1 MPKEG
6 IMIDNPPLPDSLKDH
21 QHVAI
26 GDTIYFPGM
35 DNAYYHQSP
44 GVSSS
49 TLRRFRQSQ
58 LHAMQEVVEPTTAMQ
73 IGSAAHSLIVEG
85 ENAFNNEVAV
95 ISGSPYTNAN
105 KQLKRD
111 YLDRGMLVITQD
123 KRDMLFHMKDNLIEE
138 ARKFLDVDQ
147 GEYPGVF
154 VKPYENALYWWEQ
167 DVLLKLRSDVIR
179 HPVVQ
184 PYSDESIV
192 VIDYKTTSDCSVSGF
207 TRSIRRYQY
216 DLQAAFYRRGYQR
229 AGFKVEDFLFVA
241 QETKHPYATKI
252 FKMNDED
259 MDRGWEQL
267 EKSLVDFKTVKD
279 GEKPSIY
286 NSPNIVEVMLG
297 YEFE

>member
-1 MPKEG
+1 
-6 IMIDNPPLPDSLKDH
+6 MIDNPPLPESLQSH

-26 GDTIYFPGM
+26 GDAIYFPDM
-35 DNAYYHQSP
+35 DNAYYHRSK

-85 ENAFNNEVAV
+85 ENAFNKEVAV

-123 KRDMLFHMKDNLIEE
+123 KRDMLFQMKDNLIEE

-179 HPVVQ
+179 YPVVQ
-184 PYSDESIV
+184 PYSDESVV

-216 DLQAAFYRRGYQR
+216 DLQAAFYRRGYQK

-267 EKSLVDFKTVKD
+267 EKSLVDFKAVKD

>member
-1 MPKEG
+1 
-6 IMIDNPPLPDSLKDH
+6 MIDNPPLPDSLKSH

-58 LHAMQEVVEPTTAMQ
+58 LHAMQEVVEPTPAMQ
-73 IGSAAHSLIVEG
+73 FGSAAHSLIVEG

-111 YLDRGMLVITQD
+111 YEDRGMLVITQD
-123 KRDMLFHMKDNLIEE
+123 KRDTLFRMKDNLIEE
-138 ARKFLDVDQ
+138 AKKFLNVDQ

-154 VKPYENALYWWEQ
+154 TKPYENALYWWEQ

-216 DLQAAFYRRGYQR
+216 DLQAAFYRRGYER

-241 QETKHPYATKI
+241 QETKKPYATKI
-252 FKMNDED
+252 FKMHDED
-259 MDRGWEQL
+259 MDRGWDQL
-267 EKSLVDFKTVKD
+267 EETLGDYKAVRD
-279 GEKPSIY
+279 GERPTIY
-286 NSPNIVEVMLG
+286 NTPSIVEVMLG

>member
-1 MPKEG
+1 
-6 IMIDNPPLPDSLKDH
+6 MIDNPPLPESLQSH

-26 GDTIYFPGM
+26 GDAIYFPDM
-35 DNAYYHQSP
+35 DNAYYHRSK

-85 ENAFNNEVAV
+85 ENAFNKEVAV

-123 KRDMLFHMKDNLIEE
+123 KRDMLFQMKDNLIEE

-179 HPVVQ
+179 YPVVQ
-184 PYSDESIV
+184 PYSDESVV

-216 DLQAAFYRRGYQR
+216 DLQAAFYRRGYQK

>member
-1 MPKEG
+1 
-6 IMIDNPPLPDSLKDH
+6 
-21 QHVAI
+21 
-26 GDTIYFPGM
+26 
-35 DNAYYHQSP
+35 
-44 GVSSS
+44 
-49 TLRRFRQSQ
+49 
-58 LHAMQEVVEPTTAMQ
+58 MQEVVEPTTAMQ

-123 KRDMLFHMKDNLIEE
+123 KRDMLFQMKDNLIEE

-179 HPVVQ
+179 YPVVQ
-184 PYSDESIV
+184 PYSDESVV

-216 DLQAAFYRRGYQR
+216 DLQAAFYRRGYQK

-259 MDRGWEQL
+259 MDRGWKQL
-267 EKSLVDFKTVKD
+267 EKSLVDFKSVKD

>member
-1 MPKEG
+1 
-6 IMIDNPPLPDSLKDH
+6 MIDNPPLPDSLQSH

-26 GDTIYFPGM
+26 GDAIYFPDM
-35 DNAYYHQSP
+35 DNAYYHRSK

-95 ISGSPYTNAN
+95 ISGSPHTNAN

-123 KRDMLFHMKDNLIEE
+123 KRDMLFQMKDNLIEE

-179 HPVVQ
+179 YPVIQ

-216 DLQAAFYRRGYQR
+216 DLQAAFYRRGYQK

-267 EKSLVDFKTVKD
+267 EKSLVDFKAVKD

>member
-1 MPKEG
+1 
-6 IMIDNPPLPDSLKDH
+6 
-21 QHVAI
+21 
-26 GDTIYFPGM
+26 
-35 DNAYYHQSP
+35 
-44 GVSSS
+44 
-49 TLRRFRQSQ
+49 
-58 LHAMQEVVEPTTAMQ
+58 
-73 IGSAAHSLIVEG
+73 
-85 ENAFNNEVAV
+85 
-95 ISGSPYTNAN
+95 
-105 KQLKRD
+105 
-111 YLDRGMLVITQD
+111 
-123 KRDMLFHMKDNLIEE
+123 MKDNLIDE

-179 HPVVQ
+179 YPVVQ
-184 PYSDESIV
+184 PYSDESVV

-216 DLQAAFYRRGYQR
+216 DLQAAFYRRGYQK

-259 MDRGWEQL
+259 MDRGWKQL
-267 EKSLVDFKTVKD
+267 EKSLVDFKSVKD

>member
-1 MPKEG
+1 
-6 IMIDNPPLPDSLKDH
+6 MIDNPPLPDSLKDH

-26 GDTIYFPGM
+26 GDAIYFPDM

-85 ENAFNNEVAV
+85 ENAFNKEVAV

-123 KRDMLFHMKDNLIEE
+123 KRDMLFQMKDNLIEE

-179 HPVVQ
+179 YPVIQ

-267 EKSLVDFKTVKD
+267 EKSLVDFKAVKD

>member
-1 MPKEG
+1 MPMEG

-58 LHAMQEVVEPTTAMQ
+58 LHAMQEVVEPTPAMQ
-73 IGSAAHSLIVEG
+73 FGSAAHSLIVEG

>member
-1 MPKEG
+1 
-6 IMIDNPPLPDSLKDH
+6 MIDNPPLPESLQSH

-26 GDTIYFPGM
+26 GDAIYFPDM
-35 DNAYYHQSP
+35 DNAYYHRSK

-85 ENAFNNEVAV
+85 ENAFNKEVAV

-123 KRDMLFHMKDNLIEE
+123 KRDMLFQMKDNLIEE

-179 HPVVQ
+179 YPVIQ

-216 DLQAAFYRRGYQR
+216 DLQAAFYRRGYQK

-267 EKSLVDFKTVKD
+267 EKSLVDFKAVKD

>member
-1 MPKEG
+1 
-6 IMIDNPPLPDSLKDH
+6 MIDNPPLPESLQNH

-26 GDTIYFPGM
+26 GDAIYFPDM

-49 TLRRFRQSQ
+49 VLRRFRQSQ

-85 ENAFNNEVAV
+85 ENAFNKEVAV

-123 KRDMLFHMKDNLIEE
+123 KRNTLFQMKDNLIEE

-179 HPVVQ
+179 YPVIQ

-216 DLQAAFYRRGYQR
+216 DLQAAFYRRGYQK

-267 EKSLVDFKTVKD
+267 EKSLVDFKAVKD

>member
-1 MPKEG
+1 
-6 IMIDNPPLPDSLKDH
+6 MIDNPPLPESLQNH

-26 GDTIYFPGM
+26 GDAIYFPDM
-35 DNAYYHQSP
+35 DNAYYHRSK

-85 ENAFNNEVAV
+85 ENAFNKEVAV

-123 KRDMLFHMKDNLIEE
+123 KRDMLFQMKDNLIEE

-179 HPVVQ
+179 YPVIQ

-216 DLQAAFYRRGYQR
+216 DLQAAFYRRGYQK

>member
-1 MPKEG
+1 
-6 IMIDNPPLPDSLKDH
+6 MIDNPPLPDSLKDH

-26 GDTIYFPGM
+26 GDAIYFPDM

-58 LHAMQEVVEPTTAMQ
+58 LHAMQEVVEPTNAMQ

-85 ENAFNNEVAV
+85 ENAFNKEVAV

-123 KRDMLFHMKDNLIEE
+123 KRDMLFQMKDNLIEE

-179 HPVVQ
+179 YPVIQ

-216 DLQAAFYRRGYQR
+216 DLQAAFYRRGYQK

-267 EKSLVDFKTVKD
+267 ETSLVDFKAVKD

-297 YEFE
+297 FEFE

>member
-1 MPKEG
+1 ML
-6 IMIDNPPLPDSLKDH
+6 DNPSLPDSLKDH

-26 GDTIYFPGM
+26 GDTIYFPDM

>member
-1 MPKEG
+1 
-6 IMIDNPPLPDSLKDH
+6 MIDNPPLPESLQSH

-26 GDTIYFPGM
+26 GDAIYFPDM
-35 DNAYYHQSP
+35 DNAYYHRSK

-123 KRDMLFHMKDNLIEE
+123 KRDMLFQMKDNLIEE

-179 HPVVQ
+179 YPVIQ

-216 DLQAAFYRRGYQR
+216 DLQAAFYRRGYQK

-267 EKSLVDFKTVKD
+267 EKSLVDFKAVKD

>member
-1 MPKEG
+1 
-6 IMIDNPPLPDSLKDH
+6 MIDNPPLPDSLKDH

-26 GDTIYFPGM
+26 GDAIYFPDM
-35 DNAYYHQSP
+35 DNTYYHQSP

-111 YLDRGMLVITQD
+111 YLDRGMLVIPQD

>member
-1 MPKEG
+1 
-6 IMIDNPPLPDSLKDH
+6 MIDNPPLPESLQNH

-26 GDTIYFPGM
+26 GDAIYFPDM
-35 DNAYYHQSP
+35 DNAYYHRSK

-85 ENAFNNEVAV
+85 ENAFNKEVAV

-123 KRDMLFHMKDNLIEE
+123 KRDMLFQMKDNLIEE

-179 HPVVQ
+179 YPVIQ

-216 DLQAAFYRRGYQR
+216 DLQAAFYRRGYQK

-267 EKSLVDFKTVKD
+267 EKSLVDFKAVKD

>member
-1 MPKEG
+1 
-6 IMIDNPPLPDSLKDH
+6 MIDNPPLPDSLQSH

-26 GDTIYFPGM
+26 GDAIYFPDM
-35 DNAYYHQSP
+35 DNAYYHRSK

-85 ENAFNNEVAV
+85 ENAFNKEVAV

-123 KRDMLFHMKDNLIEE
+123 KRDMLFQMKDNLIEE

-179 HPVVQ
+179 YPVIQ

-216 DLQAAFYRRGYQR
+216 DLQAAFYRRGYQK

-267 EKSLVDFKTVKD
+267 EKSLVDFKAVKD

>member
-1 MPKEG
+1 
-6 IMIDNPPLPDSLKDH
+6 MIDNPPLPDSLKDH

-26 GDTIYFPGM
+26 GDAIYFPDM

-85 ENAFNNEVAV
+85 ENAFNKEVAV

-123 KRDMLFHMKDNLIEE
+123 KRDMLFQMKDNLIEE

-179 HPVVQ
+179 YPVIQ

-216 DLQAAFYRRGYQR
+216 DLQAAFYRRGYQK

-267 EKSLVDFKTVKD
+267 EKSLVDFKAVKD

>member
-1 MPKEG
+1 
-6 IMIDNPPLPDSLKDH
+6 MIDNPPLPDSLKSH

-26 GDTIYFPGM
+26 GDTIYFPDM

-58 LHAMQEVVEPTTAMQ
+58 LHAMQEVVEPTPAMQ
-73 IGSAAHSLIVEG
+73 FGSAAHSLIVEG

-111 YLDRGMLVITQD
+111 YEDRGMLVITQD
-123 KRDMLFHMKDNLIEE
+123 KRDTLFRMKDNLIEE

-154 VKPYENALYWWEQ
+154 TKPYENALYWWEQ

-216 DLQAAFYRRGYQR
+216 DLQAAFYRRGYER

-241 QETKHPYATKI
+241 QETKQPYATKI
-252 FKMNDED
+252 FKMHDED
-259 MDRGWEQL
+259 MDRGWDQL
-267 EKSLVDFKTVKD
+267 EKTLGDYKAVRD
-279 GEKPSIY
+279 GERPTIY
-286 NSPNIVEVMLG
+286 NTPSIVEVMLG

>member
-1 MPKEG
+1 ML
-6 IMIDNPPLPDSLKDH
+6 DNPPLPDSLKDH

-85 ENAFNNEVAV
+85 ENAFNKEVAV

>member
-1 MPKEG
+1 
-6 IMIDNPPLPDSLKDH
+6 MIDNPPLPESLQSH

-26 GDTIYFPGM
+26 GDAIYFPDM
-35 DNAYYHQSP
+35 DNAYYHRSK

-85 ENAFNNEVAV
+85 ENAFNKEVAV

-123 KRDMLFHMKDNLIEE
+123 KRDMLFQMKDNLIEE

-179 HPVVQ
+179 YPVIQ

-216 DLQAAFYRRGYQR
+216 DLQAAFYRRGYQK

>member
-1 MPKEG
+1 MTNIKLPETLEQENYKE
-6 IMIDNPPLPDSLKDH
+6 
-21 QHVAI
+21 V
-26 GDTIYFPGM
+26 GDAIYFPNM
-35 DNAYYHQSP
+35 EHNFYHMSP

-49 TLRRFRQSQ
+49 TIRRFGQSQ
-58 LHAMQEVVEPTTAMQ
+58 LHALHETIEDSHALRFGT
-73 IGSAAHSLIVEG
+73 AAHALVVEG
-85 ENAFNNEVAV
+85 EKAFNETVACLT
-95 ISGSPYTNAN
+95 GSPYTNVN
-105 KQLKRD
+105 KQLKID
-111 YLDRGMLVITQD
+111 YQNRGMLVINQD
-123 KRDMLFHMKDNLIEE
+123 KRDTLFQMKDNLIED

-154 VKPYENALYWWEQ
+154 TKPYENSLYWWEQ

-192 VIDYKTTSDCSVSGF
+192 LIDYKTTSDCSVSGF

-216 DLQAAFYRRGYQR
+216 DLQAAFYRRGYQK
-229 AGFKVEDFLFVA
+229 AGFRVEDFLFVA

-267 EKSLVDFKTVKD
+267 ENSLADFKNVKD

>member
-1 MPKEG
+1 
-6 IMIDNPPLPDSLKDH
+6 MIDNPPLPDSLQSH

-26 GDTIYFPGM
+26 GDAIYFPDM

-123 KRDMLFHMKDNLIEE
+123 KRDMLFQMKDNLIEE

-179 HPVVQ
+179 YPVVQ
-184 PYSDESIV
+184 PYSDESVV
-192 VIDYKTTSDCSVSGF
+192 VIHYKTTSDCSVSGF

-216 DLQAAFYRRGYQR
+216 DLQAAFYRRGYQK

-267 EKSLVDFKTVKD
+267 EKSLVDFKAVKD

>member
-1 MPKEG
+1 
-6 IMIDNPPLPDSLKDH
+6 MIDNPPLPESLQSH

-26 GDTIYFPGM
+26 GDAIYFPDM
-35 DNAYYHQSP
+35 DNAYYHRSK

-85 ENAFNNEVAV
+85 ENAFNKEVAV

-123 KRDMLFHMKDNLIEE
+123 KRDMLFQMKDNLIEE

-179 HPVVQ
+179 YPVIQ
-184 PYSDESIV
+184 PYSDESVV

-216 DLQAAFYRRGYQR
+216 DLQAAFYRRGYQK

-267 EKSLVDFKTVKD
+267 EKSLVDFKAVKD

>member
-1 MPKEG
+1 
-6 IMIDNPPLPDSLKDH
+6 MIDNPPLPESLQSH

-26 GDTIYFPGM
+26 GDAIYFPDM
-35 DNAYYHQSP
+35 DNAYYHRSK

-123 KRDMLFHMKDNLIEE
+123 KRDMLFQMKDNLIEE

-179 HPVVQ
+179 YPVVQ
-184 PYSDESIV
+184 PYSDESVV

-216 DLQAAFYRRGYQR
+216 DLQAAFYRRGYQK

>member
-1 MPKEG
+1 
-6 IMIDNPPLPDSLKDH
+6 MIDNPPLPDSLKDH

-58 LHAMQEVVEPTTAMQ
+58 LHAMQEVVEPTPAMQ
-73 IGSAAHSLIVEG
+73 FGSAAHSLIVEG

>member
-1 MPKEG
+1 
-6 IMIDNPPLPDSLKDH
+6 MIDNPPLPDSLKDH
-21 QHVAI
+21 QHIAI
-26 GDTIYFPGM
+26 GDTMYFPGM
-35 DNAYYHQSP
+35 DNAYYHQSK

-49 TLRRFRQSQ
+49 VLRRFRQSQ
-58 LHAMQEVVEPTTAMQ
+58 LHAMQEVVEPTPAMQ
-73 IGSAAHSLIVEG
+73 FGSAAHSLIVEG
-85 ENAFNNEVAV
+85 ENAFNNEFAV
-95 ISGSPYTNAN
+95 MSGHPNLKIN
-105 KQLKRD
+105 KDLKAD
-111 YLDRGMLVITQD
+111 CEKRGITVITED
-123 KRDMLFHMKDNLIEE
+123 KRDILFQMKDNLIEE

-154 VKPYENALYWWEQ
+154 TKPYENSLYWWEQ

-216 DLQAAFYRRGYQR
+216 DLQAAFYRRGYQK

-241 QETKHPYATKI
+241 QETKAPFATKI
-252 FKMNDED
+252 FKMHDED
-259 MDRGWEQL
+259 MDRGWDQL
-267 EKSLVDFKTVKD
+267 EKTLGDYKSVRD
-279 GEKPSIY
+279 GERPTIY
-286 NSPNIVEVMLG
+286 NTPSIVEVMLG

>member
-1 MPKEG
+1 
-6 IMIDNPPLPDSLKDH
+6 MIDNPPLPESLQSH

-26 GDTIYFPGM
+26 GDAIYFPDM

-85 ENAFNNEVAV
+85 ENAFNKEVAV

-123 KRDMLFHMKDNLIEE
+123 KRDMLFQMKDNLIDE

-179 HPVVQ
+179 YPVVQ
-184 PYSDESIV
+184 PYSDESVV

-216 DLQAAFYRRGYQR
+216 DLQAAFYRRGYQK

-259 MDRGWEQL
+259 MDRGWKQL
-267 EKSLVDFKTVKD
+267 EKSLVDFKSVKD

>member
-1 MPKEG
+1 ML
-6 IMIDNPPLPDSLKDH
+6 DNPPLPDSLKDH

>member
-1 MPKEG
+1 
-6 IMIDNPPLPDSLKDH
+6 MIDNPPLPDSLKDH

-26 GDTIYFPGM
+26 GDAIYFPDM
-35 DNAYYHQSP
+35 DNTYYHQSP